1 MSDLMY
7 NEVPV
12 IGDKYKNGDWKLYA
26 KYDVANI
33 CGFFGKYKWL
43 SNFHECSV
51 YFEGMEYSSSE
62 NAYQAAKV
70 DKNFRY
76 HLQNITPMESKKVWK
91 KLPHIDFTSEE
102 WDGRKYD
109 VMSVILFDKFYRN
122 KDLREKLLETG
133 LNHMYLE
140 ETNHWGDS
148 VWGVDIKNGGK
159 NKLGEILMKI
169 RDFWALGGYGIE
181 V

>member
-12 IGDKYKNGDWKLYA
+12 KGDHYSFGDWKLYA
-26 KYDVANI
+26 KHDASNV
-33 CGFFGKYKWL
+33 CGFFGPYRWL
-43 SNFHECSV
+43 SNFHECPV
-51 YFEGMEYSSSE
+51 YFEGLEYPSSE

-70 DKNFRY
+70 DKDFRH
-76 HLQNITPMESKKVWK
+76 HLQKITAAEVKKAWN
-91 KLPHIDFTSEE
+91 KLPPIDMGPED
-102 WDGRKYD
+102 WNARKYD

-140 ETNHWGDS
+140 ETNHWRDS
-148 VWGVDIKNGGK
+148 YWGVDINLGGK
-159 NKLGEILMKI
+159 NKLGQILMGI
-169 RDFWALGGYGIE
+169 REFWKPAE
-181 V
+181 